1 VDSSLTHPVCH
12 CRQAKLVQQA
22 AQGVQVF
29 EREVPLLALC
39 DETSKFLDASNELE
53 PVVFPM
59 TVRMVG
65 AQTNFPRCSLCWP
78 NDYFSQSDNSSPPP
92 RSLNLTQKSAQRV

>member
-1 VDSSLTHPVCH
+1 MGASLTDPVCP
-12 CRQAKLVQQA
+12 CRQSKLVQHA

-29 EREVPLLALC
+29 QREVPLFALC
-39 DETSKFLDASNELE
+39 DETSQFLDASNELE

-65 AQTNFPRCSLCWP
+65 AQTSFPRFAVL
-78 NDYFSQSDNSSPPP
+78 
-92 RSLNLTQKSAQRV
+92 AE